1 MAQSEP
7 VRARMSH
14 RGAVSLVTLVIAT
27 LGAALPL
34 SMVAPTLAI
43 TADQF
48 GTTAAESSWTLTIV
62 LVVAATTTPVIGRF
76 GDTFGPRLVMLILI
90 PVVMVGLAI
99 AGLAG
104 SMGELIAGRTLQ
116 GLGGGVFP
124 LAIALARCAVP
135 EAQRPLAVGLL
146 TGTFATGTGLG
157 VVIAGILVDRV
168 GTQALAWLPFAL
180 LALAGAMTVGLTEAP
195 RADHQPLH
203 LGSSLLLAAGVAILL
218 FAVTEAPRSDAEVAL
233 TVGSLAAGAAVISVW
248 AWRVVRRSESAGVS
262 HLRVRALWTSH
273 VTSLFLGAALFAT
286 FVALP
291 VFIEVGDATA
301 GPLTP
306 ATLAGLLLLPAT
318 AAMAAVGPLSG
329 ILRRRLG
336 RRGPAVLGA
345 AATVIGGIILAAGA
359 HTLPTLLAGSVLV
372 GAGVATGSAGLVNVL
387 VDVTDDDTISSVSG
401 VNTAA
406 RQIGGAFGAAG
417 CAALLAT
424 SGDEPDPASYA
435 LAFGLIAVLAV
446 AALLAS
452 LLIPA
457 RQAPGDTNL

>member
-1 MAQSEP
+1 MFRFVISRVGRGIP
-7 VRARMSH
+7 VLLIASVALFALIRAIPGDPALALGGPDASPETIAALRETLALDAPLWQQYLTWM
-14 RGAVSLVTLVIAT
+14 GQLVQFDLGTSLISKQPVIELVGYRFSAT
-27 LGAALPL
+27 LALVLAALFI
-34 SMVAPTLAI
+34 AI
-43 TADQF
+43 
-48 GTTAAESSWTLTIV
+48 
-62 LVVAATTTPVIGRF
+62 VV
-76 GDTFGPRLVMLILI
+76 
-90 PVVMVGLAI
+90 
-99 AGLAG
+99 
-104 SMGELIAGRTLQ
+104 
-116 GLGGGVFP
+116 GV
-124 LAIALARCAVP
+124 
-135 EAQRPLAVGLL
+135 
-146 TGTFATGTGLG
+146 GLG
-157 VVIAGILVDRV
+157 V
-168 GTQALAWLPFAL
+168 
-180 LALAGAMTVGLTEAP
+180 LAGLRRGTVLDNILSALTATMMGIAP
-195 RADHQPLH
+195 FW
-203 LGSSLLLAAGVAILL
+203 LGYLLILL

-233 TVGSLAAGAAVISVW
+233 TVGSLATGAAVISVW

-401 VNTAA
+401 VNIAA

-452 LLIPA
+452 FLIPA
-457 RQAPGDTNL
+457 RQAPGEERP